1 MVLWENSIIARCVLN
16 YSGVKCDTC
25 NLVLNIK
32 KKKHKYVR
40 VHIYSEM
47 GTAVGKEGGKKC
59 KFFYTN
65 GKMLIIESRWRVSK
79 CSLKPSSY
87 V

>member
-32 KKKHKYVR
+32 KKNINMCVCIYTARWGQQWEKR
-40 VHIYSEM
+40 VEKNVS
-47 GTAVGKEGGKKC
+47 
-59 KFFYTN
+59 FFYTN

-79 CSLKPSSY
+79 CSLKPSLY